1 MTSTKAENGPERL
14 AYTIN
19 EFAAATALS
28 RPTIYRMIRDGE
40 LRTAKVRGRQL
51 VPVAEARRIFG
62 QATAPDTADA

>member
-1 MTSTKAENGPERL
+1 MTTPKAEDAPERL
-14 AYTIN
+14 AYSIN

-28 RPTIYRMIRDGE
+28 RPTVYRMIRDGE

-62 QATAPDTADA
+62 GAA